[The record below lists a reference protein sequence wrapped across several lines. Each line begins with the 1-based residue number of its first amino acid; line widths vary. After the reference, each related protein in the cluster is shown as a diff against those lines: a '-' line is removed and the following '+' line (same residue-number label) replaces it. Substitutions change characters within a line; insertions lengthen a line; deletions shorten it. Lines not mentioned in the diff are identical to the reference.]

1 MSNKEIHNA
10 KDKELYNAKDKN
22 SQEILLYLQTKN
34 FKKGKSF
41 YEAHNS
47 KLENGKIHI
56 VESNENLP
64 PTRMKQFINN
74 NLIFLS
80 KNKSNILSKNISEET
95 KELTTKGITPK
106 FNQTQS
112 SIKINLS
119 KKENNSQF
127 SFSNK
132 ENINDN
138 SFNYLDFHLHEK
150 LYKNDEISHLY
161 LPIKYKNDEEYKAN
175 LYKYLKAENRKNK
188 IMHGNKTQVL
198 EKNKINNFGK
208 MCKNRKILPASVRK
222 KDNKKIR
229 FFRNNSTEIEF
240 NLYRDDVIGV
250 EHEWQLPI
258 AYHNYDNDIES
269 DEEQINKGKD
279 KMMYDLRLGIIK
291 WSQNKK
297 LCYNYKYVNG
307 IIDNENEIIKNY
319 SKSCFL

>member
-1 MSNKEIHNA
+1 MSNKEI
-10 KDKELYNAKDKN
+10 YNAKDKN

-41 YEAHNS
+41 NVEHNS
-47 KLENGKIHI
+47 KLENKNLQII
-56 VESNENLP
+56 ENNESLP

-80 KNKSNILSKNISEET
+80 KNKSNTLSKNISEES
-95 KELTTKGITPK
+95 KELTTKGITPR
-106 FNQTQS
+106 FNRTQS

-132 ENINDN
+132 ENTNDN

-161 LPIKYKNDEEYKAN
+161 LPIKYKNDEEYKSN
-175 LYKYLKAENRKNK
+175 LYRYLKAEALNNK
-188 IMHGNKTQVL
+188 IMECGNKTQVL
-198 EKNKINNFGK
+198 EKNEINNFDK
-208 MCKNRKILPASVRK
+208 ISKKKKILPFSVRK
-222 KDNKKIR
+222 KNNKKII
-229 FFRNNSTEIEF
+229 FFQNNKDEIEF
-240 NLYRDDVIGV
+240 NLYRDDIIGV
-250 EHEWQLPI
+250 DHDWQLPI
-258 AYHNYDNDIES
+258 IYHNYDNDIES

-297 LCYNYKYVNG
+297 LCYNYKYLSG
-307 IIDNENEIIKNY
+307 LIELENENAKNY
-319 SKSCFL
+319 SCSCFL

>member
-41 YEAHNS
+41 YEAHNP

-138 SFNYLDFHLHEK
+138 SFN
-150 LYKNDEISHLY
+150 DEISHLY

-208 MCKNRKILPASVRK
+208 MWKNRKILPASVRK
-222 KDNKKIR
+222 
-229 FFRNNSTEIEF
+229 
-240 NLYRDDVIGV
+240 
-250 EHEWQLPI
+250 
-258 AYHNYDNDIES
+258 
-269 DEEQINKGKD
+269 
-279 KMMYDLRLGIIK
+279 
-291 WSQNKK
+291 
-297 LCYNYKYVNG
+297 
-307 IIDNENEIIKNY
+307 
-319 SKSCFL
+319 

>member
-1 MSNKEIHNA
+1 MSNKEI
-10 KDKELYNAKDKN
+10 YNAKDKN

-47 KLENGKIHI
+47 KKENKKLHI
-56 VESNENLP
+56 VENNESLP

-74 NLIFLS
+74 NLIFIS

-161 LPIKYKNDEEYKAN
+161 LPIKYKNDEEYKAK
-175 LYKYLKAENRKNK
+175 LYKYLKAETHKNK
-188 IMHGNKTQVL
+188 IMDCGNKTQVL
-198 EKNKINNFGK
+198 EKIEINNIDK
-208 MCKNRKILPASVRK
+208 MSKKKKFLPFSVRK
-222 KDNKKIR
+222 KDNKKIT
-229 FFRNNSTEIEF
+229 FFRNNNTEIEF
-240 NLYRDDVIGV
+240 YLYRDDIIGF

-258 AYHNYDNDIES
+258 IYHNYDNDIES
-269 DEEQINKGKD
+269 DEEQINRGKD

-297 LCYNYKYVNG
+297 LCYNYKYLNG
-307 IIDNENEIIKNY
+307 LVDIENENVKNY
-319 SKSCFL
+319 CSSCNL

>member
-1 MSNKEIHNA
+1 MSNKEI
-10 KDKELYNAKDKN
+10 YNAKDKN

-41 YEAHNS
+41 NVEHNS
-47 KLENGKIHI
+47 KLENKNLHI
-56 VESNENLP
+56 VENNESLP

-80 KNKSNILSKNISEET
+80 KNKSNTLSKNISEET

-106 FNQTQS
+106 FNRNQS

-150 LYKNDEISHLY
+150 LFKNDEISHLY
-161 LPIKYKNDEEYKAN
+161 LPIKYKNDEEYKSN
-175 LYKYLKAENRKNK
+175 LYRYLKAETLNNK
-188 IMHGNKTQVL
+188 IMEWGNKTQVL
-198 EKNKINNFGK
+198 EKNEINNFDK
-208 MCKNRKILPASVRK
+208 ISKKKKILPFSVRK
-222 KDNKKIR
+222 KDNKKIK
-229 FFRNNSTEIEF
+229 FFQNNKDEIEF
-240 NLYRDDVIGV
+240 NLYRDDIIGV
-250 EHEWQLPI
+250 VHDWQLPI
-258 AYHNYDNDIES
+258 IYQNYDNDIES

-279 KMMYDLRLGIIK
+279 KMMYDLRLGIIN

-297 LCYNYKYVNG
+297 LCYNYKYLNG
-307 IIDNENEIIKNY
+307 LIELDILKYLLNKKY
-319 SKSCFL
+319 YLL